1 MIKETILV
9 VIVIR
14 TIKIQ
19 NNSKTR
25 HKENKNKKTIII
37 IKVFIS
43 ERAITRTM
51 EVVNKITL
59 IKLTYRSNSM
69 EKKKTF
75 T

>member
-14 TIKIQ
+14 NMKIE
-19 NNSKTR
+19 NNSETR
-25 HKENKNKKTIII
+25 HKENKNKKTIMI

-43 ERAITRTM
+43 ERVITRTM

-59 IKLTYRSNSM
+59 IKLTYR
-69 EKKKTF
+69 
-75 T
+75 